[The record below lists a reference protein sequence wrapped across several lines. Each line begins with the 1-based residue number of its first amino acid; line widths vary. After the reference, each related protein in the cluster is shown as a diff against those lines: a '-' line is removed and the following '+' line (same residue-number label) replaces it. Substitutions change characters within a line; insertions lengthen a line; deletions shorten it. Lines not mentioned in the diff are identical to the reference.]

1 MPHTISL
8 AGKLA
13 EELIGPKDEPT
24 IPLLSGHV
32 IKLTSKY
39 ISLNLQIR
47 ASATSHLRRACEV
60 GSG

>member
-1 MPHTISL
+1 
-8 AGKLA
+8 LA

-24 IPLLSGHV
+24 IPLLNGHV